1 MDKKLEQKKKKLK
14 YMYGDFSHIILF
26 VLSLILFCVGLA
38 LKNGVGTLGGLIGI
52 IFWGVMALILRIS
65 FAIQELRE
73 ELHGKHKK

>member
-52 IFWGVMALILRIS
+52 IFFL
-65 FAIQELRE
+65 
-73 ELHGKHKK
+73 